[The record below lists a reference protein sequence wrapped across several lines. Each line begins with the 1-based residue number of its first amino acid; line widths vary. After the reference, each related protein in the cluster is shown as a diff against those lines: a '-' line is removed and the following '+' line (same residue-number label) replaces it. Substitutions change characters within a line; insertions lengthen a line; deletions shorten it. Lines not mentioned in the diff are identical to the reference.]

1 MNKQK
6 NYININKETWNNKVE
21 VHINSDFYD
30 MEGFL
35 RGKST
40 LNSIELDLLG
50 DVTGKKI
57 LHLQC
62 HFGQD
67 TMSFSRLGA
76 LATGVDFSDKAIE
89 KAKEINRNL
98 GLNTFFVCCD
108 IYDLPNYLN
117 EKYDI
122 VFTSYGTIGW
132 FPDLDKW
139 AKVISHFLI
148 PNGKFI
154 MADFHP
160 IVWMFDND
168 FKEIFYNY
176 FNTEEIIEDESGTYA
191 DRYAEIYAQTITWN
205 HPTSE
210 LLNALI
216 TNGLELNSFNE
227 FNYSPYNCFNKTEEF
242 EPNKFR
248 IKHLKNKIPMV
259 YSLSATKK

>member
-1 MNKQK
+1 MKTK
-6 NYININKETWNNKVE
+6 YYIKVNKETWNNKVE

-50 DVTGKKI
+50 DVKGKKI

-89 KAKEINRNL
+89 KAKEINKQL
-98 GLNTFFVCCD
+98 KLDATFICCD
-108 IYDLPNYLN
+108 IYELQNHLD
-117 EKYDI
+117 EKFDI

-132 FPDLDKW
+132 FPNLDKW
-139 AKVISHFLI
+139 AKVISHFLK

-168 FKEIFYNY
+168 FKEVFYNY

-191 DRYAEIYAQTITWN
+191 DRYAEISAQTITWN

-227 FNYSPYNCFNKTEEF
+227 FDYSPYNCFNKTEEF

>member
-1 MNKQK
+1 MKTK
-6 NYININKETWNNKVE
+6 DYIKVNKETWNNKVE
-21 VHINSDFYD
+21 VHINCDFYD

-50 DVTGKKI
+50 DVKGKKI

-89 KAKEINRNL
+89 KAKEINKQL
-98 GLNTFFVCCD
+98 KLDATFICCD
-108 IYDLPNYLN
+108 IYELQNHLD
-117 EKYDI
+117 EKFDI

-132 FPDLDKW
+132 FPNLDKW
-139 AKVISHFLI
+139 AKVISHFLK

-168 FKEIFYNY
+168 FKEVFYNY

-191 DRYAEIYAQTITWN
+191 DRYAEISAQTITWN

-227 FNYSPYNCFNKTEEF
+227 FDYSPYNCFNKTEEF

>member
-1 MNKQK
+1 MKTK
-6 NYININKETWNNKVE
+6 DYIKVNKETWNNKVE

-50 DVTGKKI
+50 DVKGKKI

-89 KAKEINRNL
+89 KAKEINKQL
-98 GLNTFFVCCD
+98 KLDATFICCD
-108 IYDLPNYLN
+108 IYELQNHLD
-117 EKYDI
+117 EKFDI

-132 FPDLDKW
+132 FPNLDKW
-139 AKVISHFLI
+139 AKVISHFLK

-168 FKEIFYNY
+168 FKEVFYNY

-191 DRYAEIYAQTITWN
+191 DRYAEISAQTITWN

-216 TNGLELNSFNE
+216 TNGLKLNSFNE
-227 FNYSPYNCFNKTEEF
+227 FDYSPYNCFNKTEEF

>member
-1 MNKQK
+1 MRD
-6 NYININKETWNNKVE
+6 YININKSTWNNKVE

-35 RGKST
+35 NGKST
-40 LNSIELDLLG
+40 LNAIELDLLG
-50 DVTGKKI
+50 DVKGKKI

-67 TMSFSRLGA
+67 TMTFSRMGA
-76 LATGVDFSDKAIE
+76 KATGVDFSEKAIE
-89 KAKEINRNL
+89 KAKEFNQNL
-98 GLNTFFVCCD
+98 GLDAHFVCCD
-108 IYDLPNYLN
+108 IYDLPNHLN
-117 EKYDI
+117 EQFDI

-132 FPDLDKW
+132 FPDLEKW
-139 AKVISHFLI
+139 AKVISRFLI

-160 IVWMFDND
+160 VVWMFDND
-168 FKEIFYNY
+168 FKEVFYNY

-191 DRYAEIYAQTITWN
+191 DRYAEISAQTITWN

-216 TNGLELNSFNE
+216 TNGLELNSYNE
-227 FNYSPYNCFNKTEEF
+227 YDYSPYNCFNETEEF

-248 IKHLKNKIPMV
+248 IKHMKNKIPMV